1 MHDAAADLKPP
12 PAQRRGPMVDHTTNG
27 TAYLPLT
34 QQAAW
39 GRGIA
44 LIARQLAR

>member
-1 MHDAAADLKPP
+1 
-12 PAQRRGPMVDHTTNG
+12 MVDHTTKG
-27 TAYLPLT
+27 TAYLPVA
-34 QQAAW
+34 QQAVW